1 MISTRSEICSKVL
14 IFLFYIVL
22 WEIASIVLDEVLL
35 LPSPFLVFRTFSV
48 LIFELSF
55 YHALFT
61 TLSKILLG
69 LLAGIGSG
77 VLLSSLSSSI
87 HLIRDLFSPLVKIIK
102 STPVASIVIL
112 LLVWIESRNLSFVI
126 SFLMVFPII
135 YENTLKGIDE
145 TDKNLLEMA
154 ECYRVKRRKKI
165 RYIYVPYVLPY
176 LESAISLSVGLS
188 FKSGIAAEVISIP
201 SGSIGERLYDAK
213 VYLETPELF
222 CWTFVIIILSFVLEK
237 VLVSFSSAI
246 LRRISL

>member
-14 IFLFYIVL
+14 IFLFYIAI

-87 HLIRDLFSPLVKIIK
+87 STCEIASQKILS
-102 STPVASIVIL
+102 ST
-112 LLVWIESRNLSFVI
+112 
-126 SFLMVFPII
+126 
-135 YENTLKGIDE
+135 G
-145 TDKNLLEMA
+145 
-154 ECYRVKRRKKI
+154 
-165 RYIYVPYVLPY
+165 
-176 LESAISLSVGLS
+176 
-188 FKSGIAAEVISIP
+188 
-201 SGSIGERLYDAK
+201 SGSVAPNPSK
-213 VYLETPELF
+213 N
-222 CWTFVIIILSFVLEK
+222 SFN
-237 VLVSFSSAI
+237 
-246 LRRISL
+246 